1 MTGTRRN
8 RILFLLISLVTVAAA
23 FVPIKAVMSNPR
35 VDIYYTHLPLIP
47 LISGFLIIRKR
58 KEIFSNP
65 APAYAPGVVLMT
77 TGLAACL
84 LELTTGPWS
93 SVSPSVAVLSSLVF
107 WVGGL
112 ILIFGIKAAAKAR
125 FPILFLLLAVPIPA
139 PVMDWLVLYIAR
151 LTAFM
156 THFLF
161 TALGVPFLREGVEL
175 NLPYFTLVV
184 GPECAGLR
192 SSIAL
197 FIVSLLAGHLF
208 LKRFGP
214 KLLLV
219 AVVFPLVIIKN
230 AVRIVLLY
238 FIAVFIDERFI
249 VGGFLH
255 RSVGY
260 LVFIVVLIL
269 MGALLWR
276 LEKSERDKLS

>member
-1 MTGTRRN
+1 MTGTR
-8 RILFLLISLVTVAAA
+8 LKQAFFLLISLAALLTA
-23 FVPIKAVMSNPR
+23 AVPIKAVMSNPR
-35 VDIYYTHLPLIP
+35 VDIYYTYLPFIP
-47 LISGFLIIRKR
+47 LISALLIIRKR

-65 APAYAPGVVLMT
+65 APDYASGAVIMT
-77 TGLAACL
+77 AGLAAGL

-93 SVSPSVAVLSSLVF
+93 SVSPSLAVLSSLIF
-107 WVGGL
+107 WTGGL
-112 ILIFGIKAAAKAR
+112 ILIYGREAARKAG
-125 FPILFLLLAVPIPA
+125 FPILFLLLAVPVPA
-139 PVMDWLVLYIAR
+139 PVMDRLVLAIAR
-151 LTAFM
+151 LTTFV

-161 TALGVPFLREGVEL
+161 TALGVPFFREGVDF

-208 LKRFGP
+208 LKSLGR

-230 AVRIVLLY
+230 SIRIVLLY

-249 VGGFLH
+249 VSGFLH

-260 LVFIVVLIL
+260 VVFVAVIIL
-269 MGALLWR
+269 MGAFLWR
-276 LEKSERDKLS
+276 LEKAERSRLS